1 MNKIVTTLG
10 VILINLTLFAQTPD
24 PVKDPK
30 AKAILEEL
38 SIKNKSY
45 SSIKAEFAYR
55 LQNKD
60 EDIDETQNG
69 TLLLKSNK
77 YIVSMAGQ
85 EIYFDEKYVWRFIPD
100 ANEVTKDCAPDPE
113 EEADN
118 LLNPSNIFTI
128 YEKGFK
134 FDYKKEDV
142 INGQKAHV
150 IYLYPENA
158 GDKPYHTI
166 VLNVASEKMEILSME
181 VRGKDGN
188 IYTTQLT
195 TFTPNVAANESDF
208 TFDESKAD
216 DVIDLCD

>member
-1 MNKIVTTLG
+1 MRKIIGTLG
-10 VILINLTLFAQTPD
+10 LIIIAITLHAQPAD
-24 PVKDPK
+24 DVKDPK

-38 SIKNKSY
+38 SKKNKSY
-45 SSIKAEFAYR
+45 SSIKAEFSYK
-55 LQNKD
+55 LENKD
-60 EDIDETQNG
+60 ESIDETQNG
-69 TLLLKSNK
+69 SLLLMGNK
-77 YIVSMAGQ
+77 YIVNMVGQ
-85 EIYFDEKYVWRFIPD
+85 EIYFDEKYVWRWMPD
-100 ANEVTKDCAPDPE
+100 EKEVTKDCAPDPE

-134 FDYKKEDV
+134 FSYKKEDIV
-142 INGQKAHV
+142 NGRKAHV

-158 GDKPYHTI
+158 DDKPYHTI
-166 VLNVASEKMEILSME
+166 ILNIDVEKMEIISME

-188 IYTTQLT
+188 IYTTTLT
-195 TFTPNVAANESDF
+195 KFTANVPVNDADF

>member
-1 MNKIVTTLG
+1 MKKITRILG
-10 VILINLTLFAQTPD
+10 LILIALPAFSQPAD
-24 PVKDPK
+24 DVKDPK

-38 SIKNKSY
+38 SLKNASY
-45 SSIKAEFAYR
+45 SSIKAEFTYR
-55 LQNKD
+55 LFNQTD
-60 EDIDETQNG
+60 AIDETQNG
-69 TLLLKSNK
+69 SLLLKGNK
-77 YIVSMAGQ
+77 YIVNMVGQ
-85 EIYFDEKYVWRFIPD
+85 EIYFNEKYIWRWMPD
-100 ANEVTKDCAPDPE
+100 VKEATKDCAPDPD

-134 FDYKKEDV
+134 FTYKIEDV
-142 INGQKAHV
+142 VNGRNAHV

-158 GDKPYHTI
+158 DDKPYHTI
-166 VLNVASEKMEILSME
+166 VLNIDIEKMEIISME

-188 IYTTQLT
+188 IYTTTLSK
-195 TFTPNVAANESDF
+195 FTANITAKDADF